1 MSLYRDTGVVLRTY
15 KLGEAD
21 RIVVILTA
29 AHGKVRAVAKGVRKT
44 KSRFGSR
51 LEPMSHVS
59 LLMYEGRELDIVS
72 QAESIDHFRTLR
84 DDLDGMTRAMSLLEV
99 IDQIAQDRHPSPPY
113 QMLLG
118 ARAAGGRAQRPARA
132 GVLPEALAAEGVG
145 PESTPVC
152 GAARRD
158 RCRLRPEDG
167 GTLCRVRR
175 GVPISEALARASRS
189 AATCYRSREA
199 ATPATHEWRCWPLS
213 MEHHLERRLRSLVCS
228 EGYSRWPSMMSA
240 VFHVISPV
248 RRSTSLAAPDKL
260 VGAGE
265 DNVFRDIIVAARVL
279 PM

>member
-84 DDLDGMTRAMSLLEV
+84 DDLDGMTRAMSLLEAV
-99 IDQIAQDRHPSPPY
+99 DQLAQDRHPSPRLY

-118 ARAAGGRAQRPARA
+118 ALRTLAAGPSALLVPAFY
-132 GVLPEALAAEGVG
+132 LKLLAAEGLG
-145 PESTPVC
+145 PQLDVC
-152 GAARRD
+152 V
-158 RCRLRPEDG
+158 RCGSSGPLVAFDLEEG
-167 GTLCRVRR
+167 GTLCRDCRR
-175 GVPISEALARASRS
+175 GVPISDEALRLLRRVLGGDLVSVLGETAS
-189 AATCYRSREA
+189 
-199 ATPATHEWRCWPLS
+199 PVTHEVEVLATKS
-213 MEHHLERRLRSLVCS
+213 MEHHLERRLRALGVWS
-228 EGYSRWPSMMSA
+228 ETRA
-240 VFHVISPV
+240 
-248 RRSTSLAAPDKL
+248 
-260 VGAGE
+260 
-265 DNVFRDIIVAARVL
+265 
-279 PM
+279 

>member
-84 DDLDGMTRAMSLLEV
+84 DDLDGMTRAMSLLEAV
-99 IDQIAQDRHPSPPY
+99 DQLAQDRHPSPRLY

-118 ARAAGGRAQRPARA
+118 ALRTLAAGPSALLVPAFY
-132 GVLPEALAAEGVG
+132 LKLLAAEGLG
-145 PESTPVC
+145 PQLDVC
-152 GAARRD
+152 V
-158 RCRLRPEDG
+158 RCGSSGPLVAFDLDEG
-167 GTLCRVRR
+167 GTLCRDCRR
-175 GVPISEALARASRS
+175 GVPISDEALRLLRRVLGGDLVTVLAETAS
-189 AATCYRSREA
+189 
-199 ATPATHEWRCWPLS
+199 PATHEVEVLATKS
-213 MEHHLERRLRSLVCS
+213 MEHHLERRLRALGVWS
-228 EGYSRWPSMMSA
+228 ETRA
-240 VFHVISPV
+240 
-248 RRSTSLAAPDKL
+248 
-260 VGAGE
+260 
-265 DNVFRDIIVAARVL
+265 
-279 PM
+279 

>member
-84 DDLDGMTRAMSLLEV
+84 DDLDGMTRAMSLLEAV
-99 IDQIAQDRHPSPPY
+99 DQLAQDRHPSPRLY

-118 ARAAGGRAQRPARA
+118 ALRTLAAGPSALLVPAFY
-132 GVLPEALAAEGVG
+132 LKLLAAEGLG
-145 PESTPVC
+145 PQLDVC
-152 GAARRD
+152 V
-158 RCRLRPEDG
+158 RCGSSGPLVAFDLEEG
-167 GTLCRVRR
+167 GTLCRDCRR
-175 GVPISEALARASRS
+175 GVPISDEALRLLRRVLGGDLVTVLAETAS
-189 AATCYRSREA
+189 
-199 ATPATHEWRCWPLS
+199 PATHEVEVLATRS
-213 MEHHLERRLRSLVCS
+213 MEHHLERRLRALGVWS
-228 EGYSRWPSMMSA
+228 ETRA
-240 VFHVISPV
+240 
-248 RRSTSLAAPDKL
+248 
-260 VGAGE
+260 
-265 DNVFRDIIVAARVL
+265 
-279 PM
+279 